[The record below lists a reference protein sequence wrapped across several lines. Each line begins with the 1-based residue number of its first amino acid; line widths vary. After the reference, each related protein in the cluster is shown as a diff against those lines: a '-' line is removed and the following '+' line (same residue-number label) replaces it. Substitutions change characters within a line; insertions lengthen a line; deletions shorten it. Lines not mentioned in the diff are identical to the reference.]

1 MNDSLAKEEAGW
13 YTSLLSEGNMIHGI
27 KLAHSLPELVTRLKL
42 PVVYLSLFLR
52 HVPNTN
58 PQNIINI
65 TCKQMQ
71 NFHGQMN
78 VLKGEIERWK
88 KSHYSIVFLGSDE
101 ERVKK
106 LERVLLD
113 YDIEAID
120 YEWTTFTKWKSANCK
135 WRLTFGL

>member
-1 MNDSLAKEEAGW
+1 M
-13 YTSLLSEGNMIHGI
+13 
-27 KLAHSLPELVTRLKL
+27 

-88 KSHYSIVFLGSDE
+88 KSNYAIVFL
-101 ERVKK
+101 
-106 LERVLLD
+106 VLM
-113 YDIEAID
+113 
-120 YEWTTFTKWKSANCK
+120 KNV
-135 WRLTFGL
+135 

>member
-1 MNDSLAKEEAGW
+1 MIFMN
-13 YTSLLSEGNMIHGI
+13 YFR
-27 KLAHSLPELVTRLKL
+27 VQRL

-88 KSHYSIVFLGSDE
+88 KSHYSILFLGSDE

-106 LERVLLD
+106 LERVLQD
-113 YDIEAID
+113 YDIEAVVTSGRRVINRKSTD
-120 YEWTTFTKWKSANCK
+120 Y
-135 WRLTFGL
+135 